1 MAKTKR
7 KEREP
12 SDDDEDYQEV
22 ESEHEED
29 DRTIHRTKKNSKK
42 SLKKSK
48 KRKQEETEEEEEEEE
63 AEAEE
68 EEEPSPKKIPKKS
81 LKSKKKRQEETEEE
95 EEEEVEQSPK
105 KGSTKVIAKKQ
116 KVKKAE
122 YSKELAEVEEQPE
135 AVPKRKKN
143 LKPGH
148 IQYRCTLIS
157 FLNTIKDNK
166 KNISA
171 RTLDLLRQSPFGNIV
186 DAFHGG
192 YIEEKSAKKSDDFI
206 TLLLQAYNHENDL
219 FFFGKKKFRIS
230 TRDISKIL
238 GMPAKGDLVPKT
250 SEGAYQS
257 DFVQEFFPDKPRIN
271 KKAVE
276 KALQDALKDKPTT
289 EEGIE
294 KKDKNVARLILLD
307 LSIKFLLPNAG
318 GTISWDYVKAC
329 ENLDKIGSYDWARE
343 VGSFLKKSIKTLKK
357 KKESSS
363 PYGNTGG
370 CVLIILYWF
379 CQKTGKIKPIS
390 GRENEDHGM
399 RKWDIQKLIQNWTS
413 FNSLKKLEKIF
424 ENLKEDREESES
436 EEEENR
442 PDEAMTAPEGD
453 EKGADDQ
460 NCENEEDIIE
470 VEVAEQEPTSDKNN
484 WEKELQ
490 KKEEEIRC
498 MTEEKDNL
506 KKKLNEKE
514 QELNKITEEMV
525 NLEVRNATL
534 VTENICLESSVKE
547 LEVKLKELEQML
559 SPKTHTSAAAQQH
572 SSPPPNSTEEKNE
585 SKGAASKAAE
595 NTEKKDQSTVEEG
608 QSHGSCTVEESA
620 AAAAESPPHCTVA
633 EESQS
638 TPPSHKDSQ
647 FQSPTVHM
655 PTSPTVDRPTVAE
668 MEQQPDMFQIVESP
682 IVEQAIPLRTLS
694 IEKELK
700 TPEQTKKEELTMH
713 LTEQQSGETVSSMGL
728 YSYVVRLKNKR
739 RIQKKD
745 NIYWWGDVKAKRQ
758 KKAKDIEERLR
769 AAEKKEREKE
779 KKASLA
785 PAERQRL
792 EHMISQQKMDDL
804 PEDVMKAIKE
814 MEAEEQALIN
824 KEPKEKQLPPE
835 VVDWEQSKVYNFMD
849 QDTKRRVQKYWQNA
863 PSGVYFWDGRR
874 YGAQISRQD
883 LKDIVMDEPIASNC
897 IECYGILLT
906 DQLSEKES
914 QDLEA
919 PSFMNPLCWHSA
931 ENLTVYSVHLYLCEP
946 LFQNLAR
953 SNYIFFPISHESG
966 FHHTLLIFDKEL
978 KQWFHT
984 DSKRPRKPSIGKCF
998 QNVKK
1003 MIEMVELWM
1012 AAVKEQANDMLE
1024 QGCRMKF
1031 DENNSSEEELK
1042 MIEVPLTEI
1051 EKESIRWIKHNY
1063 KQKMEVIEMKD
1074 NPQQGEDSLDCGL
1087 FVMYTMEK
1095 ISKKGKI
1102 RKNLTKDD
1110 ILNFRAHVVKSFAE
1124 STHSWNSK
1132 HNEL

>member
-1 MAKTKR
+1 MARTKR

-12 SDDDEDYQEV
+12 SDDDEDYREV
-22 ESEHEED
+22 ESKDEED
-29 DRTIHRTKKNSKK
+29 DRTIHRKKNSKK

-48 KRKQEETEEEEEEEE
+48 KRRQEETEE
-63 AEAEE
+63 EE

-95 EEEEVEQSPK
+95 EEVEQSPK
-105 KGSTKVIAKKQ
+105 KGSSKVIGKKQ
-116 KVKKAE
+116 KVKKVE
-122 YSKELAEVEEQPE
+122 DSKELAEVEEKPE
-135 AVPKRKKN
+135 AAPKRKKN

-148 IQYRCTLIS
+148 VQYRCALIS

-206 TLLLQAYNHENDL
+206 TLLLQAYDHENDL

-250 SEGAYQS
+250 SESAYQS
-257 DFVQEFFPDKPRIN
+257 DFVQEFFPKKPRIN

-307 LSIKFLLPNAG
+307 LSIKFLFPNAG

-424 ENLKEDREESES
+424 ENLKEDRDESES

-442 PDEAMTAPEGD
+442 SYEAKTAPEGE
-453 EKGADDQ
+453 EKGADEQ

-470 VEVAEQEPTSDKNN
+470 VEVAEQETTSEKNK

-498 MTEEKDNL
+498 MTVEKDNL

-514 QELNKITEEMV
+514 QELEKITEEMV
-525 NLEVRNATL
+525 NLEERNATL
-534 VTENICLESSVKE
+534 VTENICLASSVKE

-559 SPKTHTSAAAQQH
+559 SPKTHTSPAAQQH

-585 SKGAASKAAE
+585 SNGAASKAAE
-595 NTEKKDQSTVEEG
+595 NTERKDQSTIEEG
-608 QSHGSCTVEESA
+608 QSHGICTVEESA
-620 AAAAESPPHCTVA
+620 AAAAQSPPHCTVA
-633 EESQS
+633 EES
-638 TPPSHKDSQ
+638 
-647 FQSPTVHM
+647 
-655 PTSPTVDRPTVAE
+655 
-668 MEQQPDMFQIVESP
+668 
-682 IVEQAIPLRTLS
+682 
-694 IEKELK
+694 
-700 TPEQTKKEELTMH
+700 
-713 LTEQQSGETVSSMGL
+713 
-728 YSYVVRLKNKR
+728 
-739 RIQKKD
+739 
-745 NIYWWGDVKAKRQ
+745 
-758 KKAKDIEERLR
+758 
-769 AAEKKEREKE
+769 
-779 KKASLA
+779 
-785 PAERQRL
+785 
-792 EHMISQQKMDDL
+792 
-804 PEDVMKAIKE
+804 
-814 MEAEEQALIN
+814 
-824 KEPKEKQLPPE
+824 
-835 VVDWEQSKVYNFMD
+835 
-849 QDTKRRVQKYWQNA
+849 
-863 PSGVYFWDGRR
+863 
-874 YGAQISRQD
+874 
-883 LKDIVMDEPIASNC
+883 
-897 IECYGILLT
+897 
-906 DQLSEKES
+906 
-914 QDLEA
+914 
-919 PSFMNPLCWHSA
+919 
-931 ENLTVYSVHLYLCEP
+931 
-946 LFQNLAR
+946 
-953 SNYIFFPISHESG
+953 
-966 FHHTLLIFDKEL
+966 
-978 KQWFHT
+978 
-984 DSKRPRKPSIGKCF
+984 
-998 QNVKK
+998 
-1003 MIEMVELWM
+1003 
-1012 AAVKEQANDMLE
+1012 
-1024 QGCRMKF
+1024 
-1031 DENNSSEEELK
+1031 
-1042 MIEVPLTEI
+1042 
-1051 EKESIRWIKHNY
+1051 
-1063 KQKMEVIEMKD
+1063 
-1074 NPQQGEDSLDCGL
+1074 
-1087 FVMYTMEK
+1087 
-1095 ISKKGKI
+1095 
-1102 RKNLTKDD
+1102 
-1110 ILNFRAHVVKSFAE
+1110 
-1124 STHSWNSK
+1124 
-1132 HNEL
+1132 